1 MKATDRMKRGF
12 LAAMLIFLLI
22 VLWFFFYTTYPE
34 LQSEITFIQLPT
46 VPTNLFLYAAMLIVA
61 LLASG
66 WSIRNK
72 LWHGLGYAFD
82 HYFMT
87 KKLRKQILMAG
98 YEENKTNDNLG
109 TKLPNIHIEF
119 DDRKKRLTGKI
130 KIKNSVK
137 LDKLLEKIRLDG
149 ALPNY
154 LIDRQYLS
162 DDRNWYIFEFYATD
176 TLKQAEFKIKRSY
189 IDWSNENTDNYSLR
203 IDERTIV
210 PIHMMG
216 VAGVTGSGK
225 SMAIQ
230 AFCMQAMSKG
240 IKHELFVIDPKMA
253 DLFYF
258 SKSHLPSY
266 QVASK
271 DGALL
276 LIKEFEKRMLQR
288 QKELEPFFL
297 KNKNQDYTKS
307 NLPALILLIDEFGA
321 LHESWKILPK
331 KERDE
336 IDAILAN
343 VVFMGRQLGCFLW
356 ISTQQMNAQT
366 IPTAIRDQLVI
377 KMVLGHSDEQTY
389 RTMFASSVQIPQVNF
404 NPGQGVISSPSVATV
419 EHPRLLN
426 IPYCSFLKT

>member
-61 LLASG
+61 FLASG

-87 KKLRKQILMAG
+87 KQLRKQILMAG

-109 TKLPNIHIEF
+109 TKLPDIQIEF

-162 DDRNWYIFEFYATD
+162 DDRNWYIFEFYAVKVLNQLEMKTKNAYLEWANKDTD
-176 TLKQAEFKIKRSY
+176 
-189 IDWSNENTDNYSLR
+189 DYSLR
-203 IDERTIV
+203 IDERTII
-210 PIHMMG
+210 PLHMMG

-230 AFCMQAMSKG
+230 ALCMQVISKG
-240 IKHELFVIDPKMA
+240 VKHELFIIDPKVA
-253 DLFYF
+253 DLYYF
-258 SKSHLPSY
+258 GKYTLPSSH
-266 QVASK
+266 VASK
-271 DGALL
+271 DVAIL
-276 LIKEFEKRMLQR
+276 LIREFEKQMLER
-288 QKELEPFFL
+288 QKELELFFL
-297 KNKNQDYTKS
+297 ANKNQDYTRA

-321 LHESWKILPK
+321 LHESWKLLPK
-331 KERDE
+331 KDRDE

-343 VVFMGRQLGCFLW
+343 IVFMGRQLGCFLW

-366 IPTAIRDQLVI
+366 VPTAIRDQLVT
-377 KMVLGHSDEQTY
+377 KVVLGNSDEQTY
-389 RTMFASSVQIPQVNF
+389 RTMFASSVQIPQVDF
-404 NPGQGVISSPSVATV
+404 KPGQGVISSPSVATV